1 MTFDHLK
8 DTLGIFGDI
17 SNIQGARERRRVG
30 RLPDCPY
37 CGHKIPKAGVKL
49 CGQCR
54 YEIAWVRG
62 VPCENNPQAIQN
74 LEQMLEKE
82 RELQRAERELQRAE
96 REKNRTPLT
105 EREKEREK
113 YRSRFQKKL
122 NELEW
127 RMAIKVGLPSGL
139 LLLFL
144 LGVTV
149 YYCNAFQKDTMESN
163 VAIVLFFLLL
173 ASIPLWAIGLFVIR
187 FWWREKDLTKLIEE
201 LESQTG
207 KKTSK
212 RT

>member
-8 DTLGIFGDI
+8 DTLGVGGDI
-17 SNIQGARERRRVG
+17 SNIQGAIERMRVG

-74 LEQMLEKE
+74 LEQTLEQKLQEEWELKRDE
-82 RELQRAERELQRAE
+82 RERDKRDEYEL
-96 REKNRTPLT
+96 
-105 EREKEREK
+105 
-113 YRSRFQKKL
+113 RFRKKL

-127 RMAIKVGLPSGL
+127 PRLIKVYLPLVLSGPFL
-139 LLLFL
+139 IGAALYYTSAFQEGTMEFKVGMALVCLFL
-144 LGVTV
+144 FGWP
-149 YYCNAFQKDTMESN
+149 
-163 VAIVLFFLLL
+163 LLL
-173 ASIPLWAIGLFVIR
+173 AIVGFVMR
-187 FWWREKDLTKLIEE
+187 FCWREKDLTKLIEE

-212 RT
+212 RK